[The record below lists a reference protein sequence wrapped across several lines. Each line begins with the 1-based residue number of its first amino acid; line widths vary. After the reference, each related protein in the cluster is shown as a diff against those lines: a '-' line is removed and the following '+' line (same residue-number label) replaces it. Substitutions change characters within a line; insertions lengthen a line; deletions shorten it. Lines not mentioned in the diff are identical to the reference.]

1 MPTEN
6 LVITYLNKSSWLTI
20 LMNGEM
26 ETSIIL
32 LLTIIGLIVGF
43 FGGMFGVGGG
53 VILIPALVYIIGMEQ
68 HSAQGT
74 SVAILL
80 PPIGIVAAYNY
91 YKAGHVN
98 IKYAIIIAIT
108 FIIGS
113 YFGSILAVHLP
124 DQVSKRIFAVI
135 LFLISIKMFFF
146 K

>member
-1 MPTEN
+1 
-6 LVITYLNKSSWLTI
+6 
-20 LMNGEM
+20 M
-26 ETSIIL
+26 EASNFI

-68 HSAQGT
+68 HTAQGT
-74 SVAILL
+74 SVAIML
-80 PPIGIVAAYNY
+80 PPIGIMAAYTY
-91 YKAGHVN
+91 YKAGHIN

-113 YFGSILAVHLP
+113 YFGSKLAVILP
-124 DQVSKRIFAVI
+124 DQISKKIFAVI
-135 LFLISIKMFFF
+135 MFLISIKMFFF

>member
-1 MPTEN
+1 
-6 LVITYLNKSSWLTI
+6 
-20 LMNGEM
+20 M

-80 PPIGIVAAYNY
+80 PPIGIIAAYNY

-98 IKYAIIIAIT
+98 IKYAIIIVIS
-108 FIIGS
+108 FVIGS
-113 YFGSILAVHLP
+113 YFGSKLAVSLP
-124 DQVSKRIFAVI
+124 DQLSKRIFAVI

>member
-1 MPTEN
+1 
-6 LVITYLNKSSWLTI
+6 
-20 LMNGEM
+20 M

-32 LLTIIGLIVGF
+32 LLTIIGLVVGF

-68 HSAQGT
+68 HTAQGT

-80 PPIGIVAAYNY
+80 PPIGIIAAYNY

-108 FIIGS
+108 FVIGS
-113 YFGSILAVHLP
+113 YFGSKLAVSLP
-124 DQVSKRIFAVI
+124 DQVSKRIFAII
-135 LFLISIKMFFF
+135 LFLISIRMFFF

>member
-1 MPTEN
+1 
-6 LVITYLNKSSWLTI
+6 
-20 LMNGEM
+20 M
-26 ETSIIL
+26 ETSNFI

-68 HSAQGT
+68 HTAQGT
-74 SVAILL
+74 SVAIML
-80 PPIGIVAAYNY
+80 PPIGIVAAYTY

-98 IKYAIIIAIT
+98 IKYAIIIAVT

-113 YFGSILAVHLP
+113 YFGSKLAVFLP
-124 DQVSKRIFAVI
+124 DVVSRKIFAVI
-135 LFLISIKMFFF
+135 MFLISIKMFFF

>member
-1 MPTEN
+1 
-6 LVITYLNKSSWLTI
+6 
-20 LMNGEM
+20 M
-26 ETSIIL
+26 ETSTVV

-53 VILIPALVYIIGMEQ
+53 VILIPMLVYMVGMEQ

-74 SVAILL
+74 SVAIML

-98 IKYAIIIAIT
+98 IKFAIIIAVT

-113 YFGSILAVHLP
+113 YFGSKLAVHLP
-124 DQVSKRIFAVI
+124 DEVSKRIFAVI
-135 LFLISIKMFFF
+135 LFLISIRMFFF
-146 K
+146 R

>member
-1 MPTEN
+1 
-6 LVITYLNKSSWLTI
+6 
-20 LMNGEM
+20 M

-32 LLTIIGLIVGF
+32 LLTIIGLVVGF

-68 HSAQGT
+68 HTAQGT

-80 PPIGIVAAYNY
+80 PPIGIIAAYNY
-91 YKAGHVN
+91 YRAGHVN

-108 FIIGS
+108 FVIGS
-113 YFGSILAVHLP
+113 YFGSKLAVSLP

-135 LFLISIKMFFF
+135 LFLISIRMFFF

>member
-1 MPTEN
+1 
-6 LVITYLNKSSWLTI
+6 
-20 LMNGEM
+20 M
-26 ETSIIL
+26 ETSIFL
-32 LLTIIGLIVGF
+32 LLTVIGLIVGF

-74 SVAILL
+74 SVAIML
-80 PPIGIVAAYNY
+80 PPIGIIAAYNY

-98 IKYAIIIAIT
+98 IKYAIIIAVT

-113 YFGSILAVHLP
+113 YFGSKLAVSLP
-124 DQVSKRIFAVI
+124 DQASKKIFAVI
-135 LFLISIKMFFF
+135 MFVISIKMFFF

>member
-1 MPTEN
+1 
-6 LVITYLNKSSWLTI
+6 
-20 LMNGEM
+20 M

-43 FGGMFGVGGG
+43 FGGMFGVEGG

-68 HSAQGT
+68 HTAQGT

-91 YKAGHVN
+91 YKAGHIN

>member
-1 MPTEN
+1 MDTSN
-6 LVITYLNKSSWLTI
+6 LI
-20 LMNGEM
+20 
-26 ETSIIL
+26 

-53 VILIPALVYIIGMEQ
+53 VLLIPALVYIIGMEQ
-68 HSAQGT
+68 HTAQGT
-74 SVAILL
+74 SVAIML
-80 PPIGIVAAYNY
+80 PPIGIVAAYTY

-113 YFGSILAVHLP
+113 YFGSKLAVNLP
-124 DQVSKRIFAVI
+124 DQVSKKIFAGI

>member
-1 MPTEN
+1 
-6 LVITYLNKSSWLTI
+6 
-20 LMNGEM
+20 M

-68 HSAQGT
+68 HTAQGT

-91 YKAGHVN
+91 YTAGHVN

-113 YFGSILAVHLP
+113 YFGSLLAVHLP
-124 DQVSKRIFAVI
+124 DQVSKRIFAAI

>member
-1 MPTEN
+1 
-6 LVITYLNKSSWLTI
+6 
-20 LMNGEM
+20 M
-26 ETSIIL
+26 EISTIL

-68 HSAQGT
+68 HTAQGT

-80 PPIGIVAAYNY
+80 PPIGIVAAYTY

-113 YFGSILAVHLP
+113 YFGSKLAVHLP

-135 LFLISIKMFFF
+135 LFLISIRMFFF

>member
-1 MPTEN
+1 
-6 LVITYLNKSSWLTI
+6 
-20 LMNGEM
+20 MNDKM

-68 HSAQGT
+68 HTAQGT

>member
-1 MPTEN
+1 
-6 LVITYLNKSSWLTI
+6 
-20 LMNGEM
+20 M
-26 ETSIIL
+26 ETSILL
-32 LLTIIGLIVGF
+32 LLTAIGLIVGF

-53 VILIPALVYIIGMEQ
+53 VILIPLLVYIIGMEQ
-68 HSAQGT
+68 HTAQGT

-113 YFGSILAVHLP
+113 YFGSKLAVYLP

-135 LFLISIKMFFF
+135 LFLISVKMFFL

>member
-1 MPTEN
+1 
-6 LVITYLNKSSWLTI
+6 
-20 LMNGEM
+20 M

-68 HSAQGT
+68 HTAQGT

-80 PPIGIVAAYNY
+80 PPIGIFAAYNY
-91 YKAGHVN
+91 YKAGHIN

-113 YFGSILAVHLP
+113 YFGSLLAVHLP

>member
-1 MPTEN
+1 MDT
-6 LVITYLNKSSWLTI
+6 LTLI
-20 LMNGEM
+20 
-26 ETSIIL
+26 

-53 VILIPALVYIIGMEQ
+53 ILLIPALVYIIGMEQ

-74 SVAILL
+74 SVAIML
-80 PPIGIVAAYNY
+80 PPIGILAAYNY

-98 IKYAIIIAIT
+98 VKYTIIIAIT

-113 YFGSILAVHLP
+113 YFGSKAAVNIP
-124 DQVSKRIFAVI
+124 DEISKKVFAVI
-135 LFLISIKMFFF
+135 MFLISIKMFFF

>member
-1 MPTEN
+1 
-6 LVITYLNKSSWLTI
+6 
-20 LMNGEM
+20 MNDKM
-26 ETSIIL
+26 ETSVFI

-53 VILIPALVYIIGMEQ
+53 VILIPMLVYILGMEQ

-74 SVAILL
+74 SIAILL
-80 PPIGIVAAYNY
+80 PPIGLVAAFNY
-91 YKAGHVN
+91 YKAGHIN

-113 YFGSILAVHLP
+113 YFGSKLAVYLP
-124 DQVSKRIFAVI
+124 DQVSRRIFAVI
-135 LFLISIKMFFF
+135 MFLISIKMFFF

>member
-1 MPTEN
+1 
-6 LVITYLNKSSWLTI
+6 
-20 LMNGEM
+20 MNYKM
-26 ETSIIL
+26 ETSVFV

-80 PPIGIVAAYNY
+80 PPIGIVAAFNY
-91 YKAGHVN
+91 YKAGHIN

-113 YFGSILAVHLP
+113 YFGSKLAVNLP

-135 LFLISIKMFFF
+135 MFLISIKMFFF

>member
-1 MPTEN
+1 
-6 LVITYLNKSSWLTI
+6 
-20 LMNGEM
+20 MNDKM
-26 ETSIIL
+26 ETSVIL

-68 HSAQGT
+68 HTAQGT

-91 YKAGHVN
+91 YKAGHIN

-108 FIIGS
+108 FVVGS
-113 YFGSILAVHLP
+113 YFGSLLAVHLP
-124 DQVSKRIFAVI
+124 DQVSKKIFAVI
-135 LFLISIKMFFF
+135 LFVISIKMFFF

>member
-1 MPTEN
+1 
-6 LVITYLNKSSWLTI
+6 
-20 LMNGEM
+20 M
-26 ETSIIL
+26 ETSNLII
-32 LLTIIGLIVGF
+32 LTIIGLIVGF

-53 VILIPALVYIIGMEQ
+53 VILIPALVYIMGMEQ
-68 HSAQGT
+68 HTAQGT
-74 SVAILL
+74 SVAIML
-80 PPIGIVAAYNY
+80 PPIGIIAAYTY

-113 YFGSILAVHLP
+113 YFGSKLAVHLP
-124 DQVSKRIFAVI
+124 DQFSKKIFAVI

>member
-1 MPTEN
+1 
-6 LVITYLNKSSWLTI
+6 
-20 LMNGEM
+20 M
-26 ETSIIL
+26 ETSILL
-32 LLTIIGLIVGF
+32 LLTAIGLVAGF

-53 VILIPALVYIIGMEQ
+53 VILIPLLVYIIGMEQ
-68 HSAQGT
+68 HTAQGT

-113 YFGSILAVHLP
+113 YFGSKLAVYLP
-124 DQVSKRIFAVI
+124 DQVSKKIFAVI

>member
-1 MPTEN
+1 
-6 LVITYLNKSSWLTI
+6 
-20 LMNGEM
+20 M
-26 ETSIIL
+26 ETSILL
-32 LLTIIGLIVGF
+32 LLTVIGLIVGF

-68 HSAQGT
+68 HTAQGT

-91 YKAGHVN
+91 YKVGHVN

-113 YFGSILAVHLP
+113 YFGSKLAVYLP
-124 DQVSKRIFAVI
+124 DQVSKKIFAVI

>member
-1 MPTEN
+1 
-6 LVITYLNKSSWLTI
+6 
-20 LMNGEM
+20 M
-26 ETSIIL
+26 EW
-32 LLTIIGLIVGF
+32 V
-43 FGGMFGVGGG
+43 VAY
-53 VILIPALVYIIGMEQ
+53 LIPLLVYIIGMEQ
-68 HSAQGT
+68 HTAQGI

-113 YFGSILAVHLP
+113 YFGSKLAVYLP

-146 K
+146 I

>member
-1 MPTEN
+1 
-6 LVITYLNKSSWLTI
+6 
-20 LMNGEM
+20 M
-26 ETSIIL
+26 ETSILL
-32 LLTIIGLIVGF
+32 LLTAIGLVVGF

-53 VILIPALVYIIGMEQ
+53 VILIPLLVYIIGMEQ
-68 HSAQGT
+68 HTAQGT

-113 YFGSILAVHLP
+113 YFGSKLAVYLP
-124 DQVSKRIFAVI
+124 DQASKRIFAVV
-135 LFLISIKMFFF
+135 LFIISVKMFFF

>member
-1 MPTEN
+1 
-6 LVITYLNKSSWLTI
+6 
-20 LMNGEM
+20 M
-26 ETSIIL
+26 ETSTL
-32 LLTIIGLIVGF
+32 VLLTIIGLIVGF

-53 VILIPALVYIIGMEQ
+53 VILIPALVYIMGMEQ

-91 YKAGHVN
+91 YKAGHIN

-108 FIIGS
+108 FVIGS
-113 YFGSILAVHLP
+113 YFGSKLAVNLP
-124 DQVSKRIFAVI
+124 DQTSKKIFAVI
-135 LFLISIKMFFF
+135 MFLISIKMFFF

>member
-1 MPTEN
+1 
-6 LVITYLNKSSWLTI
+6 
-20 LMNGEM
+20 M
-26 ETSIIL
+26 ETSILL

-53 VILIPALVYIIGMEQ
+53 VILIPALVYIVGMEQ

-80 PPIGIVAAYNY
+80 PPIGIIAAYNY

-113 YFGSILAVHLP
+113 YFGSKLAVSLP